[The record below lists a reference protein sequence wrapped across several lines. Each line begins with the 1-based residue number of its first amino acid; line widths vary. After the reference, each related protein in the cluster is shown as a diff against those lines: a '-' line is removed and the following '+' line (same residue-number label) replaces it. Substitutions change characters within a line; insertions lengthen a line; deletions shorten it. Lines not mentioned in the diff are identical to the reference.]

1 MVTFLEL
8 NSETLYPISNRNE
21 SSTSSIHVFR
31 KTVTLSRKLLSGRAV
46 EVKEMQQ
53 KAKHHARAELSCS

>member
-1 MVTFLEL
+1 MKHYIQ
-8 NSETLYPISNRNE
+8 SQNRNE
-21 SSTSSIHVFR
+21 SSTSSIHVLH

-53 KAKHHARAELSCS
+53 KAKHDARAELSSS